1 MSSDCLCF
9 ILDTMT
15 ISLDRADSVVAAARR
30 AAADRG
36 ETVTI
41 AVVDA
46 GGKLIAFARMP
57 GASLPTIDSAQ
68 HKAAAAIAL
77 GFDTVQMAPL
87 NEPGH
92 LLPGAVTSGDPLVP
106 HGGGVLIR
114 AGDVVIGALGVSGAT
129 TPLVDHKIASTAA
142 LSA

>member
-1 MSSDCLCF
+1 
-9 ILDTMT
+9 MT
-15 ISLDRADSVVAAARR
+15 ISLERADSVVAAARR

-46 GGKLIAFARMP
+46 AGDLIAFARMP
-57 GASLPTIDSAQ
+57 GAALPTIESAQ

-77 GFDTVQMAPL
+77 GFDTIQMAPL
-87 NEPGH
+87 NDPGH
-92 LLPGAVTSGDPLVP
+92 LLPGAVSAGNPLVP

-114 AGDVVIGALGVSGAT
+114 EDGVVIGALGVSGAT
-129 TPLVDHKIASTAA
+129 TPIVDHKIASAA
-142 LSA
+142 APSG